1 MKIDRFTKVVL
12 TVIAIN
18 LSILTLSKIK
28 IIPSANANSSEL
40 EMPAQFANYGLVPIN
55 EDGSVNMRLMSTDR
69 LDVNIV
75 DISTYDKLK
84 VELDNEVDVSISSIR
99 TSDKLGID
107 IKEIST
113 TDEMDVNIDEVG
125 GIYTG
130 KSIDVNVR

>member
-1 MKIDRFTKVVL
+1 MKIDRFT

-18 LSILTLSKIK
+18 LSVLTLSKIK
-28 IIPSANANSSEL
+28 IIPSANAHSSEL

-130 KSIDVNVR
+130 TSIDVNVR

>member
-18 LSILTLSKIK
+18 LTILTLSKIELIRPAK
-28 IIPSANANSSEL
+28 ANSSDYDISNS
-40 EMPAQFANYGLVPIN
+40 FSNYAMVPLN
-55 EDGSVNMRLMSTDR
+55 DDGSINVKLMGSEKI
-69 LDVNIV
+69 DVNIA

-84 VELDNEVDVSISSIR
+84 VELDNEVDVSIRSIR
-99 TSDKLGID
+99 TNDKLGVN

-130 KSIDVNVR
+130 TALDVNVR